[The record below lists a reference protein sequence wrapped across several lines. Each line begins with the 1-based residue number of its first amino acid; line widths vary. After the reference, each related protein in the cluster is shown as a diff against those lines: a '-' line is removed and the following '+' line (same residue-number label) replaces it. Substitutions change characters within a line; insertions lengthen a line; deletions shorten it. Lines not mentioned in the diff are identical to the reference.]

1 MFVEEYLLYA
11 LQEEDAILNGTKRR
25 IHRVFIRGPDSGT
38 YFTVGW
44 ILLNDVDN
52 CIICKKVFGIY
63 LHKHH
68 CRACGNIVCINC
80 SDMEAEVDELIDCG
94 RQRVCKM
101 CYYGQEPV
109 LVTHSY
115 VKDSDQIDNKS
126 NYATLTNKLNV
137 AIAESDK
144 DIQFRIDQE
153 KRLKN
158 RKGST
163 LKDIVDNNDGKV
175 GNGVIENLL
184 SKNNDGLDMDTTIK
198 TITVIPHPCFVMKAL
213 YKLDSCANNMKLFV
227 NVCSHSSMP
236 YASSS
241 KDTDYL
247 KDFNL
252 VVGVPRKTLDK
263 GGNEDCIVCDVLLA
277 EDDIKAY
284 ELDTL
289 NVLRNRMCGLIISK
303 VSEKLKVKL
312 ENNNEYKILQVKNN
326 YKSNSNDLSIHE
338 MRIPYPSGDY
348 FASKSIFYDILPST
362 SNTNATAMGGQ
373 SAQEND
379 HDIKPNN
386 ITVCIVSSTAVKT
399 SILTSAHSVLSSA
412 TNAVMDPASLVLDV
426 GNAAT
431 KYTLNT
437 ISNTTTALI
446 NPTTTLKNATKSL
459 ANAAAT
465 ATNVFSTDIGVGS
478 DDRISIKVED
488 FVIYPEA
495 GFVISSRRR
504 GGMKFYINVCHH
516 DIAGAQYFNK
526 TVESKYPVSSKT
538 TMSNLLSKVSSPSN
552 WLFGS
557 KKSNDINT
565 VTHPESHEL
574 KDLVSF
580 IVIGGM
586 QMFVDSSNSAIVE
599 KCVALDIVIPTSYY
613 TRCIEDITGENCNNV
628 AICILEYIAGTGVVL
643 DNDFELPK
651 VVPYVTPFLQS
662 YGGSISSDKINYSS
676 KIIPPVFN
684 LSVNQ
689 NNFDYKLVV
698 IEGLIFKQGH
708 AYKSWKQ
715 RRFQLV
721 GSKLRYFNKIG
732 IMKGEIDVKNTY
744 VESIS
749 CDDAHSSIGTF
760 PFMIAS
766 QDKGIGSYMY
776 FYTQTERDRELW
788 TIIIET
794 QSRLQVSLNTLRA
807 CPDMKYGFLKKE
819 GHIFRNWRRRYFVL
833 DMGVLRYYKD
843 EGKGKAVGHG
853 SSLKGEI
860 FLDDCI
866 IQSKGDNRI
875 YLCTKDNTKDLL
887 VEAEDNTTRE
897 SWLVDLQRHSL
908 YAKENSVMTNVENR
922 PSLLAL
928 AKQKN

>member
-1 MFVEEYLLYA
+1 MFQEDYLLYA
-11 LQEEDAILNGTKRR
+11 LQEEDIIFNGIKRR
-25 IHRVFIRGPDSGT
+25 IHRVFVRGPDSGT

-80 SDMEAEVDELIDCG
+80 SDMEAEVDELIGCG

-115 VKDSDQIDNKS
+115 IKESDHIDDKS
-126 NYATLTNKLNV
+126 NYTTLNNKLNT
-137 AIAESDK
+137 AIAETDK

-158 RKGST
+158 RRGSA
-163 LKDIVDNNDGKV
+163 LKNIVDNNNEKIGSV
-175 GNGVIENLL
+175 AIENLL
-184 SKNNDGLDMDTTIK
+184 RNDNDVVMNSDIK
-198 TITVIPHPCFVMKAL
+198 TITVIPHPCFVMKAY
-213 YKLDSCANNMKLFV
+213 YKLDDNDNNMKIFI
-227 NVCSHSSMP
+227 NVCSHTSMP
-236 YASSS
+236 YADCTTNDVLS
-241 KDTDYL
+241 KQ
-247 KDFNL
+247 FNII
-252 VVGVPRKTLDK
+252 VGVARKTLDK

-284 ELDTL
+284 ELDTS
-289 NVLRNRMCGLIISK
+289 NALRNQLCGLVISK
-303 VSEKLKVKL
+303 VSEKLKLRLV
-312 ENNNEYKILQVKNN
+312 NNNEYKVLTVKNN
-326 YKSNSNDLSIHE
+326 YKSNGSDLTIQE
-338 MRIPYPSGDY
+338 MRIPYPAVEY
-348 FASKSIFYDILPST
+348 FAKTSFYFDNAPLSSITNVTATRVPS
-362 SNTNATAMGGQ
+362 G
-373 SAQEND
+373 EKD
-379 HDIKPNN
+379 EHDLKTNN
-386 ITVCIVSSTAVKT
+386 ITVCIMSSAAVKT
-399 SILTSAHSVLSSA
+399 SILTSAQRVLSSA
-412 TNAVMDPASLVLDV
+412 TSAVMDPASLVVDV

-437 ISNTTTALI
+437 ITNTTTALI
-446 NPTTTLKNATKSL
+446 NPTTTLKNATKTI

-465 ATNVFSTDIGVGS
+465 ASNVFSADIGSGN
-478 DDRISIKVED
+478 DERISIKVED

-495 GFVISSRRR
+495 GFVISSRRQ

-516 DIAGAQYFNK
+516 DIAGVQYFNK
-526 TVESKYPVSSKT
+526 TVGTKSSAALSKM

-552 WLFGS
+552 WLFS
-557 KKSNDINT
+557 NKKSNDTSSIT
-565 VTHPESHEL
+565 YSQSLEL

-580 IVIGGM
+580 IVIGSM
-586 QMFVDSSNSAIVE
+586 QMFVDSSNVAIVE
-599 KCVALDIVIPTSYY
+599 SAVALDIVIPTLYY
-613 TRCIEDITGENCNNV
+613 TRCVTDITGENYNNV
-628 AICILEYIAGTGVVL
+628 AICILEYIAGTGVIL

-651 VVPYVTPFLQS
+651 VVPYVTPLMQS
-662 YGGSISSDKINYSS
+662 FGGSIPIDFYS

-684 LSVNQ
+684 LSINQ
-689 NNFDYKLVV
+689 DNSNYKLVV
-698 IEGLIFKQGH
+698 IEGIIFKQGH

-744 VESIS
+744 VKTVLNDE
-749 CDDAHSSIGTF
+749 AHSPIGTF

-776 FYTQTERDRELW
+776 FYTQSERDRELW
-788 TIIIET
+788 MIIIDT
-794 QSRLQVSLNTLRA
+794 QSRLQVSMNALRA
-807 CPDMKYGFLKKE
+807 CPGIKYGFLKKE

-843 EGKGKAVGHG
+843 EGKGKASGHG

-875 YLCTKDNTKDLL
+875 YLCTKNNSKDLL

-922 PSLLAL
+922 PSLLEFT
-928 AKQKN
+928 KKKN